1 MRSRLLIPAVVVV
14 AGLFLGA
21 CSSDHDGMDGMN
33 ADGSGSMDMGPMDS
47 SGSGSTTTL
56 NIPEGADFNAID
68 VSFAQGMIP
77 HHGQAV
83 QMADMA
89 LATST
94 NPEILALAEQI
105 KAAQSPEIEQMTT
118 WLNDWGQTV
127 PDPNAM
133 MDDNMDHS
141 GGMMMSGM
149 MSAADMARLENATG
163 ADFDGATPEVLARVE
178 CERRSHRVLDG
189 SCGGPPA
196 QASQVFDVRVE
207 PRHDF
212 FCDSELFRGHVC
224 RFRGRYSH
232 WAMFFGVRQF
242 DAADVALP
250 HHTASYVEGRY
261 HRVGEVLQRYSQ
273 RGKHAGGSPRVSLT

>member
-1 MRSRLLIPAVVVV
+1 MRSRLLIPAAVVV

-94 NPEILALAEQI
+94 NPEIKALAEQI

-149 MSAADMARLENATG
+149 MSAADMARLENGTG
-163 ADFDGATPEVLARVE
+163 SDFDRMFLEMMVLHHEGAIEMAEQQLAE
-178 CERRSHRVLDG
+178 GKYQPTKDL
-189 SCGGPPA
+189 A
-196 QASQVFDVRVE
+196 QAVITGQKAE
-207 PRHDF
+207 I
-212 FCDSELFRGHVC
+212 EE
-224 RFRGRYSH
+224 
-232 WAMFFGVRQF
+232 MN
-242 DAADVALP
+242 ALI
-250 HHTASYVEGRY
+250 
-261 HRVGEVLQRYSQ
+261 
-273 RGKHAGGSPRVSLT
+273 AGLPA

>member
-1 MRSRLLIPAVVVV
+1 MRTRLLIPAAVVV

-21 CSSDHDGMDGMN
+21 CSSSSDHDGMDMN
-33 ADGSGSMDMGPMDS
+33 GSDSTMDMGSMDS
-47 SGSGSTTTL
+47 SGSSTTTL
-56 NIPEGADFNAID
+56 NIPEGADFNATD
-68 VSFAQGMIP
+68 VAFAQGMIP

-94 NPEILALAEQI
+94 NPDIKALAEQI

-118 WLNDWGQTV
+118 WLTDWDQTV

-163 ADFDGATPEVLARVE
+163 TDFDRMFLEMMVLHHEGAIEMAEQQLA
-178 CERRSHRVLDG
+178 DG
-189 SCGGPPA
+189 KS
-196 QASQVFDVRVE
+196 QAVKDLSQAVITGQQAE
-207 PRHDF
+207 I
-212 FCDSELFRGHVC
+212 EEMNALI
-224 RFRGRYSH
+224 
-232 WAMFFGVRQF
+232 A
-242 DAADVALP
+242 ALP
-250 HHTASYVEGRY
+250 A
-261 HRVGEVLQRYSQ
+261 
-273 RGKHAGGSPRVSLT
+273 